1 MWTYSCIG
9 CVLYHVLYH
18 LLFMIC
24 FEHLTTIYDS
34 PYYFHCSVWGV
45 INIVFF
51 NLILGLMALSHVRA
65 MTCDPGMVSTLQNN
79 QPDFALI
86 QTDKYKQQ
94 VCKSPYYIVW
104 QLKWQNSILSVS
116 IWYLYKNDR
125 RIHAQKR
132 GVNNPFL
139 HNRCYCQLIGLLCVR
154 CNELSSL
161 MWGYG
166 IVRQWYP
173 VLKGPR
179 NTKLQRLDF
188 HLPLYS
194 IYPTIST
201 EGVGNTNM
209 FSTVLTVGLKEG
221 VILILACKDK
231 QKTLP
236 LLP

>member
-1 MWTYSCIG
+1 
-9 CVLYHVLYH
+9 
-18 LLFMIC
+18 MIYY
-24 FEHLTTIYDS
+24 EHLTTTYDS
-34 PYYFHCSVWGV
+34 PHNFHCSVWGV

-94 VCKSPYYIVW
+94 VCKSSYYIVW

-139 HNRCYCQLIGLLCVR
+139 HNRCYWRLIGLLCVQ

-173 VLKGPR
+173 VLKGPAIQSCSGWIF
-179 NTKLQRLDF
+179 TCHCILSTQLLAQKEWEIQTCSVPYLRLDWKKGSSWSR
-188 HLPLYS
+188 PAR
-194 IYPTIST
+194 
-201 EGVGNTNM
+201 TN
-209 FSTVLTVGLKEG
+209 K
-221 VILILACKDK
+221 
-231 QKTLP
+231 KTLP